1 MKVYLAS
8 SWKNERIVLE
18 LQKNLRKKGF
28 EVDAFCNPDGRFVF
42 NIHELT
48 PDILSLNPKTFLEYE
63 KTQKAFQEDRKFIEW
78 CDVLIMIQ
86 PCGNSSHLEA
96 GYAKGRG
103 KIVIIYYPDF
113 FPEKGGLDVMYGF
126 ADLITD
132 VISELISY
140 LKQLGPVSANVEKPI
155 TKSKTIYL
163 VWGQSGE
170 HEDRSEWV
178 VAAYADKTLAEQRAS
193 DAQAEVKKFLEEWSA
208 EEERSFKTLAEQR
221 ASDAQA
227 EVKKF
232 LEEWSAEEER
242 SFEKLDAFK
251 NQYDP
256 NMVMDTGGVRYGVQE
271 VELIENERRE

>member
-208 EEERSFKTLAEQR
+208 EEERSF
-221 ASDAQA
+221 
-227 EVKKF
+227 
-232 LEEWSAEEER
+232 
-242 SFEKLDAFK
+242 EKLDAFK